1 MPEKTC
7 GRKYCSP
14 RFKLGED
21 SLAPGKSRTGNL
33 HLPLQILPR
42 NMFEMLVHGSS
53 EEAQRAGGGIQ
64 AEWEFFSSSCL
75 VFQYG
80 VRDFRRYEVQ
90 RLHHGSFLADEAWG
104 RTCFATCPFHGVQSG
119 SLRDFNLSF
128 PKH

>member
-14 RFKLGED
+14 RLKLGED

-33 HLPLQILPR
+33 QLPLQIIPR
-42 NMFEMLVHGSS
+42 NIFEMLVHGSS

-80 VRDFRRYEVQ
+80 VRDFRREPGAWNMGVGFISDVQ
-90 RLHHGSFLADEAWG
+90 LAGSV
-104 RTCFATCPFHGVQSG
+104 TFAV
-119 SLRDFNLSF
+119 
-128 PKH
+128 